1 MHAPERPGGT
11 DDAPRP
17 LPVSR
22 ADLDRVIRR
31 AAELQ
36 LQEAGDDGGEL
47 SEAEVLRIGR
57 EVGLDT
63 GHLRR
68 ALGELRA
75 ESLVPTLPPDD
86 GPLRRLVG
94 DGRVRVDRVVPGEAA
109 EVEERLVRWLS
120 GAESLHA
127 VRRRAGFSL
136 WEPAEGF
143 IAQIQRGMKWQGQ
156 R

>member
-1 MHAPERPGGT
+1 PPARGGGSSRRRLTRGRLSPACRRRRRAGTWIMHAPERRGGT

-36 LQEAGDDGGEL
+36 LQEGGDDGGEL
-47 SEAEVLRIGR
+47 TEAEVLRTGR
-57 EVGLDT
+57 EVGLEM

-75 ESLVPTLPPDD
+75 ESLVLTLPPDE

-94 DGRVRVDRVVPGEAA
+94 EGRVRVDRVVPGEAA
-109 EVEERLVRWLS
+109 EVEERLVRWL
-120 GAESLHA
+120 
-127 VRRRAGFSL
+127 AGV
-136 WEPAEGF
+136 
-143 IAQIQRGMKWQGQ
+143 
-156 R
+156 